1 MQRAVYK
8 NYIPIGQHK
17 QLSILAD
24 QNSSLWTLLL
34 PGQELHTLQTK
45 DIINIK
51 LCKYLII
58 SFSPCINKCVL
69 NALILISICEGCLLI
84 NKKSGTYT
92 TYMQYRPRIHANLFY
107 QIRNLNCSKAELI
120 VLVDIDEY
128 HRRTTCL
135 NHLPLDCSCY
145 QYQV

>member
-1 MQRAVYK
+1 MQRPVYK
-8 NYIPIGQHK
+8 NYITIGQHK

-58 SFSPCINKCVL
+58 SSSPCINKCVL
-69 NALILISICEGCLLI
+69 NALIFISICDGCLLLHE
-84 NKKSGTYT
+84 KSGTYT
-92 TYMQYRPRIHANLFY
+92 TYMQYRPRIDANLLY
-107 QIRNLNCSKAELI
+107 QIRNFNCSGAELK
-120 VLVDIDEY
+120 VLVDTDEY
-128 HRRTTCL
+128 HRRITFL